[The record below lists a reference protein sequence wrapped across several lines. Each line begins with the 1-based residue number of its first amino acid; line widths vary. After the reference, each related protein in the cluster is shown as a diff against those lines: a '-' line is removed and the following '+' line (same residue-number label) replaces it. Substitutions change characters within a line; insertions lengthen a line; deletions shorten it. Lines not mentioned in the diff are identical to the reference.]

1 MKQLGS
7 TDLKR
12 LHREWRRKSTSRL
25 ALGLDSVQG
34 PFNVGGILRTAA
46 AYRAETVW
54 LTARGT
60 GPENPKVGKTA
71 LGSERFFDIERVP
84 DGPAIISAAQ
94 AAGYRTIAIELA
106 DMSTPIF
113 DADLTGDVCF
123 VLGNEDHGMS
133 AAALQVCDAAV
144 YIPQLGKIGSLNV
157 SIAAAVAC
165 YEWSRQQWRSDA
177 DAALTPDP
185 RTT

>member
-12 LHREWRRKSTSRL
+12 LHREWRRTSTSRL
-25 ALGLDSVQG
+25 AIGLDSVQG

-46 AYRAETVW
+46 AYRAEQMW

-84 DGPAIISAAQ
+84 DGAAIIAAAK
-94 AAGYRTIAIELA
+94 AAGYTTFAIELA
-106 DMSTPIF
+106 DQSTPIF

-144 YIPQLGKIGSLNV
+144 YIPQLGKVGSLNV
-157 SIAAAVAC
+157 STAAAIAC
-165 YEWSRQQWRSDA
+165 YEWSRQQWRA
-177 DAALTPDP
+177 DTAAHGS
-185 RTT
+185 R